1 MSKYTS
7 NLFESLKETLST
19 KTNTDSSFKDFLKC
33 EPDKTYVV
41 RLLPN
46 VEDGSKTRFH
56 YWQHIFDSCVN
67 GKKISI
73 LCPNTYGEKCPI
85 DEYRSKVWASKNEK
99 LIEQSKPLR
108 KTEKWLY
115 NVFVIS
121 DPTNPDNNGQV
132 KILNAG
138 VQLQKIIQ
146 SAIDGD
152 DSQEF
157 GYRIFDLSENGCNL
171 RIKVEKNEGGYPSY
185 VSSRFMSPSKVEGM
199 DDADEVYNSVK
210 SLDNIFQRK
219 SYTEIKNLMDVHF
232 FGKDETEVKPNQDS
246 SYEDE
251 EPVNTFKSDAD
262 SEVKISSSESDDD
275 DEKRM
280 QDILKDL

>member
-7 NLFESLKETLST
+7 TLFESLKDSLSA
-19 KTNTDSSFKDFLKC
+19 KTNTESSFKDFLKC

-46 VEDGSKTRFH
+46 LEDNSKTRFH
-56 YWQHIFDSCVN
+56 YWQHIFDSCVT

-115 NVFVIS
+115 NVYVVS

-157 GYRIFDLSENGCNL
+157 GFKIFDLSEAGCNL
-171 RIKVEKNEGGYPSY
+171 RIKVEKNEGGYPQY
-185 VSSRFMSPSKVEGM
+185 VSSRFMSSSKIEGL
-199 DDADEVYNSVK
+199 DDIDSIYESVK
-210 SLDNIFQRK
+210 PLDSFFQRK
-219 SYTEIKNLMDVHF
+219 SYDEIKKLMDTHF
-232 FGKDETEVKPNQDS
+232 FGKEEEKAVTESIQ
-246 SYEDE
+246 E
-251 EPVNTFKSDAD
+251 
-262 SEVKISSSESDDD
+262 D
-275 DEKRM
+275 DEDDIDIETTSTDSQSSLSDEDQKM
-280 QDILKDL
+280 HDILKDL